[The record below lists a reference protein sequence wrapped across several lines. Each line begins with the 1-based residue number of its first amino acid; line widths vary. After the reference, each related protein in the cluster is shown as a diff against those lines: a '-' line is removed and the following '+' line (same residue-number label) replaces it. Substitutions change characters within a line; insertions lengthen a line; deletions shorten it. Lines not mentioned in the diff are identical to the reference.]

1 LGQGGGMKRSLLF
14 SGLAMVCAANLL
26 AGETLNVKLVPDRA
40 VLLKGSP
47 QEVVVKIDLSAVTA
61 VNGRN
66 SK

>member
-1 LGQGGGMKRSLLF
+1 
-14 SGLAMVCAANLL
+14 MVCAANLL